1 MWEGWERWGFVGKWE
16 ERGGR
21 WEMGDEGVW
30 RWEMKGC
37 VGMGGDGRWEMGD
50 EGEGGRGGGGR

>member
-50 EGEGGRGGGGR
+50 EG

>member
-21 WEMGDEGVW
+21 WEMGDEG
-30 RWEMKGC
+30 
-37 VGMGGDGRWEMGD
+37 
-50 EGEGGRGGGGR
+50 EGGRGGGGR